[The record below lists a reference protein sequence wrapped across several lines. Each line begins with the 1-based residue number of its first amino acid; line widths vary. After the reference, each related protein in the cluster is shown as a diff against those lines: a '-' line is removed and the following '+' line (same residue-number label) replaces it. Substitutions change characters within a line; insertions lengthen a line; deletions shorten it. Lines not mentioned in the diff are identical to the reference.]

1 MPLEITAPPQNIFIG
16 SRVRMDAPECSST
29 VGTKEPTGKEK
40 RGGFVAMLLLHP
52 LLHFI
57 ENSLRYDWL
66 MTIFNVIHG
75 KFTTVWNHQLASEIN
90 AVCFLHEG
98 GTIIF
103 FIAENTYYGAS
114 LPD

>member
-1 MPLEITAPPQNIFIG
+1 
-16 SRVRMDAPECSST
+16 MDAPECSST
-29 VGTKEPTGKEK
+29 VDTKEFTGEEK
-40 RGGFVAMLLLHP
+40 CGGLISMLLLHP
-52 LLHFI
+52 QLYFI
-57 ENSLRYDWL
+57 EYGLCYDWL

-75 KFTTVWNHQLASEIN
+75 QFATVWNHQLASEIN

>member
-1 MPLEITAPPQNIFIG
+1 
-16 SRVRMDAPECSST
+16 MDASECSSAI
-29 VGTKEPTGKEK
+29 GAKEFTGKEK
-40 RGGFVAMLLLHP
+40 CGGLVAMLLLHP
-52 LLHFI
+52 LLYFI
-57 ENSLRYDWL
+57 ENGFCYDWL

-75 KFTTVWNHQLASEIN
+75 KFAAVWHHQLTSEIN